1 MVLAVIT
8 VSIFIRIRMNF
19 LVYAGMCN
27 FYLGQDKEAIVHYD
41 MAKTK
46 HEQSHGDVQL
56 LG

>member
-8 VSIFIRIRMNF
+8 VSLFIRIRMNF

-46 HEQSHGDVQL
+46 HEQSHGDV
-56 LG
+56 